1 MTFDTT
7 FAYIVLSTVIIS
19 LIAFIG
25 VFTLS
30 MNDKL
35 PRRPHP
41 ALVSFSAGGFIYT
54 ATTYPVPEIKEV
66 TGVKKSITTLL
77 VFDGSI
83 VLMWFTKIVSGG

>member
-30 MNDKL
+30 VNDKL
-35 PRRPHP
+35 LRRM
-41 ALVSFSAGGFIYT
+41 
-54 ATTYPVPEIKEV
+54 
-66 TGVKKSITTLL
+66 LL
-77 VFDGSI
+77 
-83 VLMWFTKIVSGG
+83 TVSGG